1 MSPEVTVIVVS
12 YNTRERLARCLELV
26 SGGDHDVVVVD
37 SGSTDGSRELVRE
50 HFPDVRLV
58 EPAENKGYGAAAN
71 EGMRVAAGR
80 HLLVM
85 NADAR
90 PVGDAIGALAAFAD
104 RHAGV
109 GVAGPRLLNPDGSL
123 QRSVRGFP
131 TVWRLATEYFFLR
144 KLAPGTRAL
153 NAFYAAN
160 FDHQKV
166 RKAEFV
172 MGAVLLLRRE
182 AVAQVG
188 GFDERFFMFSEE
200 TDLCYRMRRAGWTV
214 EFYPGAE
221 FVHEGGAST
230 RLEWGQMY
238 REQLRG
244 HLLFLAKHQSVYRA
258 ERARRMLVRA
268 LRLRAL
274 LFRGERGRTY
284 RQAAEWLASGDARA
298 LSGEGGLDVSVK
310 R

>member
-1 MSPEVTVIVVS
+1 MTDVSVIVVS
-12 YNTRERLARCLELV
+12 YNARDHLERCLETV
-26 SGGDHDVVVVD
+26 AGRAHEVIVVD

-50 HFPDVRLV
+50 RFPGVRLV
-58 EPAENKGYGAAAN
+58 ELAENRGYGAGAN
-71 EGMRVAAGR
+71 EGVRIASGR
-80 HLLVM
+80 WFLLL
-85 NADAR
+85 NSDAW
-90 PVGDAIGALAAFAD
+90 PVGNGVEELVAFGD
-104 RHAGV
+104 RHPEI
-109 GVAGPRLLNPDGSL
+109 GVAGPKLLNPDGSL

-160 FDHQKV
+160 FDHETV
-166 RKAEFV
+166 RKAEFL

-182 AVAQVG
+182 AIAQVG

-200 TDLCYRMRRAGWTV
+200 TDLCYRMHKAGWTV
-214 EFYPGAE
+214 EFFPEAE
-221 FVHEGGAST
+221 FVHVGGAST
-230 RLEWGQMY
+230 RSEWGRMY

-244 HLLFLAKHQSVYRA
+244 HLLFLAKHQSLHRA
-258 ERARRMLVRA
+258 EQARKMLVRA

-284 RQAAEWLASGDARA
+284 REAADWLASGRARA
-298 LSGEGGLDVSVK
+298 LLESLE
-310 R
+310 

>member
-1 MSPEVTVIVVS
+1 MTDVSVIVVS
-12 YNTRERLARCLELV
+12 YNARDHLERCLETV
-26 SGGDHDVVVVD
+26 AGRAHEVIVVD

-50 HFPDVRLV
+50 RFPGVRLL
-58 EPAENKGYGAAAN
+58 ELAENRGYGAGAN
-71 EGMRVAAGR
+71 KGIRIASGR
-80 HLLVM
+80 WFLLL

-90 PVGDAIGALAAFAD
+90 PVGNGVEELVAFGD
-104 RHAGV
+104 RHPEI
-109 GVAGPRLLNPDGSL
+109 GVAGPKLLNPDGSL

-160 FDHQKV
+160 FDHETV
-166 RKAEFV
+166 RKAEFL

-182 AVAQVG
+182 AIAQVG

-200 TDLCYRMRRAGWTV
+200 TDLCYRMHKAGWTV
-214 EFYPGAE
+214 EFFPEAE
-221 FVHEGGAST
+221 FVHVGGAST
-230 RLEWGQMY
+230 RSEWGRMY

-244 HLLFLAKHQSVYRA
+244 HLLFLAKHQSLYRA
-258 ERARRMLVRA
+258 EQARKMLVWA

-284 RQAAEWLASGDARA
+284 REAADWLASGRARA
-298 LSGEGGLDVSVK
+298 LLESLE
-310 R
+310 